1 MAIFLDKVEN
11 CHIKPCKKLKEQSGL
26 ENEKLSGKNIKKNS
40 LTERKNCEKNYTK
53 AILYSRTDDYLSY
66 ENNFQEQLT

>member
-1 MAIFLDKVEN
+1 MAIFFDKVKN
-11 CHIKPCKKLKEQSGL
+11 RHKKPCKKLKEQSGL
-26 ENEKLSGKNIKKNS
+26 ENEKLRRQKHKKNS
-40 LTERKNCEKNYTK
+40 LTERKICEKNYTK